1 MLIHSDENVEAVF
14 VFGPERVAEDPCLF
28 MDVALVLHFSP
39 ATFRFTAESCRY
51 ENGLVLKPRFG
62 PHAGHTLTLIAQY
75 PGPPLIAQYPGPRST
90 DGGGLAPKLREA
102 DTDAEQAAG

>member
-1 MLIHSDENVEAVF
+1 VLIHSDENVEAVF

-75 PGPPLIAQYPGPRST
+75 PGPRST